1 VDARRPECEGAET
14 EAKSGPRQ
22 RLSYQ
27 AVRGPP
33 AGKKGGSPTRPPTQL
48 APDAIAAKVL
58 QEPTITASAAAARQG
73 ELPNTWAKVLAASFS
88 HRFVIPGGRC
98 VGGGS
103 RNFLGT

>member
-1 VDARRPECEGAET
+1 VGRANASAT
-14 EAKSGPRQ
+14 RQ
-22 RLSYQ
+22 SEVPQ
-27 AVRGPP
+27 Q
-33 AGKKGGSPTRPPTQL
+33 GKKVAPPTRSPTQL